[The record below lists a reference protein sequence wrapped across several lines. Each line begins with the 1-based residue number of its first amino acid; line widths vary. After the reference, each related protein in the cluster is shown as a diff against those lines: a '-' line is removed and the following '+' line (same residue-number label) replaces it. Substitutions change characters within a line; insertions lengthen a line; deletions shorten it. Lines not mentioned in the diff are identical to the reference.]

1 MYNSFYSIIKLSNN
15 KLKKIK
21 TTDEKSQ
28 YFRNKLIELLSKDKN
43 GDERACYIREYVF
56 SSDGP
61 SEKFSEFICHLIEE
75 GKEIIDEIYNN
86 LPKEV
91 TTDEENKSLKK
102 KTLSNVGICF
112 GGIGAS
118 NAAAIGA
125 LLANTAG
132 TITFLS
138 NPLGIGI
145 LAGVG
150 ITFLSLNIGS
160 IIGKKNKKYRK
171 RRNNQSY

>member
-1 MYNSFYSIIKLSNN
+1 
-15 KLKKIK
+15 
-21 TTDEKSQ
+21 
-28 YFRNKLIELLSKDKN
+28 
-43 GDERACYIREYVF
+43 
-56 SSDGP
+56 
-61 SEKFSEFICHLIEE
+61 
-75 GKEIIDEIYNN
+75 
-86 LPKEV
+86 
-91 TTDEENKSLKK
+91 
-102 KTLSNVGICF
+102 LSNVGICF

-118 NAAAIGA
+118 NAAATGA